1 MSFKLRVSIGL
12 GVFACILTTVVCLIH
27 NTRPYT
33 ILYRTVI
40 TFLFFSICGFWI
52 GRKAEIFYNKL
63 KSEPSVKGQKVDIVS
78 ENKQSEPA
86 EGDAATGFT
95 PMTSANLPHL
105 TRPKQ

>member
-1 MSFKLRVSIGL
+1 MLFKLRVSIGL

-40 TFLFFSICGFWI
+40 TFLFFGICGFWI
-52 GRKAEIFYNKL
+52 GKKVEIFYNRL
-63 KSEPSVKGQKVDIVS
+63 KSESFAKGQKVDIVS
-78 ENKQSEPA
+78 ENKQSETA
-86 EGDAATGFT
+86 ETDAATSFT